1 MDLITPNHFQL
12 FKNGHRW
19 NILDKITITE
29 LIYSVFSGKDPGNFK
44 SLKIGKEKKS
54 KINRNGNKQASIWPK
69 WISGCMNAQKQ
80 APSGTF
86 RKQYEYAWLE
96 WLVHAMFLI
105 CKKKMTFYFLQI
117 IGIKTQKIVSIIWLV
132 QVV

>member
-1 MDLITPNHFQL
+1 MVKSIVMPFNWAFLDLIQVIRPIIKSFRLIGFDYTYHFQL

-29 LIYSVFSGKDPGNFK
+29 LIYSVFSGKDPGNCK

-54 KINRNGNKQASIWPK
+54 KINGNGNKQASIWPK

-86 RKQYEYAWLE
+86 N
-96 WLVHAMFLI
+96 
-105 CKKKMTFYFLQI
+105 
-117 IGIKTQKIVSIIWLV
+117 
-132 QVV
+132 